1 MKTPDTSHDSRLER
15 EVERERGQRHKN
27 DEERAGALADDDL
40 RIKDARE
47 NSNSAAGKLHRV
59 RGH

>member
-1 MKTPDTSHDSRLER
+1 MTSPEPASKSRIER
-15 EVERERGQRHKN
+15 EVEREREQRHKN
-27 DEERAGALADDDL
+27 DEARAGILADDEF

-47 NSNSAAGKLHRV
+47 NTHSGSAQHRV